1 MTYVLTV
8 MKKRRGKFMK
18 KLLKKMVEVYAK
30 SSTNSCTFFLIH
42 QPKAPRTMIEK

>member
-1 MTYVLTV
+1 
-8 MKKRRGKFMK
+8 MK

-30 SSTNSCTFFLIH
+30 SSTNSCFWLFIH